1 MVEKPGARR
10 MSGRDEIIAR
20 IRVAV
25 PLAASAA
32 PRAAYRRA
40 WVADRAEI
48 IARFIERLSD
58 YHVGVIRARG
68 EVEIRPAATRQL
80 AARGITSL
88 VIPADMPGSWRPLS
102 PVAREDTGL
111 SMADLNAAEGAMT
124 GSFIGIAETG
134 TVVLDAGLGQGRR
147 ALSLLPDYHL
157 CVVRESDVVGIVP
170 EAIAALQPRVML
182 GAPITFF
189 SGPSATAD
197 IELDRVEGVHGPRT
211 LDVILVGQ

>member
-1 MVEKPGARR
+1 VVEKPGGCEV
-10 MSGRDEIIAR
+10 SGRDEIIAR
-20 IRVAV
+20 IRACV
-25 PLAASAA
+25 PRPASAA
-32 PRAAYRRA
+32 SRAAYRRS
-40 WVADRAEI
+40 WEADRAEI

-68 EVEIRPAATRQL
+68 EFEIRPAATRQL

-111 SMADLNAAEGAMT
+111 TMEDLNAAEGAMT

-147 ALSLLPDYHL
+147 ALTLLPDYHL